1 MTSSDNFQCFSS
13 QMVKKIAQMTAG
25 CLSRT
30 RMEIIADPLVSRS
43 HAMQDKCKS
52 NSLLNIFMATSM
64 TRNVFIL
71 ASDSSKIAFP
81 DWRNTVEPWTDRKRI
96 KMYGQPE
103 YEMFLN
109 DPDCSFGSNLDG
121 NYKIDFKLDKC
132 GTTVVQENGQLG
144 IFLSL
149 WSYLTPSRPFSSIQ
163 SSFEMVQIS
172 LSDILARFRDPIYC
186 RDFGGPFR
194 GPNFP
199 DGHYHL

>member
-1 MTSSDNFQCFSS
+1 MTSSDSFQCFSS

-64 TRNVFIL
+64 TRNVFNL
-71 ASDSSKIAFP
+71 ASDSLKIAFP
-81 DWRNTVEPWTDRKRI
+81 DWLKMVEPWIDRKRI

-144 IFLSL
+144 TFQYSR
-149 WSYLTPSRPFSSIQ
+149 SSSTTTRPFIPQ
-163 SSFEMVQIS
+163 
-172 LSDILARFRDPIYC
+172 
-186 RDFGGPFR
+186 
-194 GPNFP
+194 
-199 DGHYHL
+199 

>member
-1 MTSSDNFQCFSS
+1 
-13 QMVKKIAQMTAG
+13 MVKKIAQMTAG

-71 ASDSSKIAFP
+71 ASDSLKIAFP
-81 DWRNTVEPWTDRKRI
+81 DWLKIVEPWTDRKRI

-144 IFLSL
+144 IFWSL
-149 WSYLTPSRPFSSIQ
+149 WSFLTISRPFSSI
-163 SSFEMVQIS
+163 
-172 LSDILARFRDPIYC
+172 
-186 RDFGGPFR
+186 
-194 GPNFP
+194 
-199 DGHYHL
+199 